1 MDLLITESQFSKLQN
16 VILEQE
22 NEEYS
27 EECLKDEAV
36 VLGDFL
42 GMNVEEEDLGPELS
56 DTEILKMTPE
66 NIKPQITKV
75 LSLVQDKTPEELRDA
90 LKDLKSPVNEQQTPY
105 LQRETTL
112 TIFGAPFKFPTAAV
126 HAFLALTAIVI
137 LSKLVKSLFQGVST
151 SRGNRRRRLASR
163 ATGCQGGA
171 ARAKLV
177 RMRRRRENWKRF
189 LRKLNLR

>member
-1 MDLLITESQFSKLQN
+1 MDFLITESQFSKLKS
-16 VILEQE
+16 VLLEQE
-22 NEEYS
+22 NNEYS
-27 EECLKDEAV
+27 EECLKDEPTI
-36 VLGDFL
+36 LGDFL
-42 GMNVEEEDLGPELS
+42 GVDVQEEDMGPELTDS
-56 DTEILKMTPE
+56 EILGMTPQ
-66 NIKPQITKV
+66 NLKGQIGKF
-75 LSLVQDKTPEELRDA
+75 LSLIKGKSPEELRDG

-105 LQRETTL
+105 IQRETTL
-112 TIFGAPFKFPTAAV
+112 NVFGDTIKVPTVAI
-126 HAFLALTAIVI
+126 HGFLVIAGIAL
-137 LSKLVKSLFQGVST
+137 LSKLSQSLFQGVSS